1 MGQQSDYFSPS
12 YQEARSRFLTA
23 ATHAG
28 FTVVSYRHPLPG
40 HDGRAIFTDIASKI
54 PVNAKHIVMTT
65 SGIHG
70 VEGFAGSAAQI
81 QSLKTVVP
89 PNDTGIIHVHALN
102 PHGFDFGRRV
112 NEHNIDLSR
121 NFINWSEPPPKDHP
135 LNASVQSALKIKPGL
150 WQQAR
155 IALLMARHGMG
166 AAKDALTRGQYSDP
180 AGLYFGGAGPAW
192 SNLLWHQIVARVTAQ
207 APQLTHIDFH
217 TGLGPYGKGEM
228 IMMVGRNSP
237 MFHRAEKLWD
247 NVTTPQ
253 DGSSSTSPIN
263 GSMCDA
269 FNRAAA
275 RSTIVTTAAL
285 EFGTLPPLDVLRA
298 LAADHHAHLTM
309 PAEKARKIAWQSMQ
323 NAFNPPDRN
332 WQEAIL
338 DQSQRAINRALT
350 LKP

>member
-1 MGQQSDYFSPS
+1 MGHQSDYFSAS
-12 YQEARSRFLTA
+12 YQQARHRFLA
-23 ATHAG
+23 AAAHAG
-28 FTVVSYRHPLPG
+28 FNVSSYQHPLPG
-40 HDGRAIFTDIASKI
+40 HDGQAIFTDIASKI
-54 PVNAKHIVMTT
+54 PGSAKHIVMTT

-81 QSLKTVVP
+81 QSLTITTQ
-89 PNDTGIIHVHALN
+89 PNDVGIVHVHALN

-121 NFINWSEPPPKDHP
+121 NFIDWSAPPPEDHP

-155 IALLMARHGMG
+155 IALLMARHGMN
-166 AAKDALTRGQYSDP
+166 ASKDALTRGQYSDP
-180 AGLYFGGAGPAW
+180 AGLYFGGTGPAW

-207 APQLTHIDFH
+207 APHLTHIDFH

-228 IMMVGRNSP
+228 IMIADRHSP

-253 DGSSSTSPIN
+253 DGSSSTSPIT
-263 GSMCDA
+263 GSMCNA
-269 FNRAAA
+269 FNRTAA
-275 RSTIVTTAAL
+275 RRTIVTTAAL
-285 EFGTLPPLDVLRA
+285 EFGTLPPLDVLKA
-298 LAADHHAHLTM
+298 LTADHHAYLTM
-309 PAEKARKIAWQSMQ
+309 PAEKARKAAWQAMQ
-323 NAFNPPDRN
+323 NAFNPPDPI
-332 WQEAIL
+332 WQEVVL
-338 DQSQRAINRALT
+338 EQSQRAIRSALT